1 VKKIHIQC
9 RQCSITFAIPESA
22 IGKRVRCPK
31 CQNITL
37 VVNEDVPQGKQ
48 EAASTRDR
56 EEGVSNSVK
65 RRAPSP
71 ASGTSSIDSMQPKM
85 TKESEK
91 RPDRIDS
98 QEYTNTQRSNVS
110 TDEWLYQLM
119 GETIGPITSS
129 ELLDHVDRRRLDMD
143 TPVKRSKDEYWSELK
158 DSIEEIRQLSG
169 ARAAITDSQEQK
181 RSGWPPKSGI
191 AATLAGMLIGGSV
204 VFCIWMTH
212 SFIASSADQVKSID
226 DSKNVVGNGKI
237 PETLELE
244 SVGPAIEPGTASIPK
259 RSVVA
264 PDGFSVD
271 IVKLTVANFPQLVG
285 QSAVYDSEGSYNLGK
300 CTRITLLVRTKQF
313 RIVGVEKNLFR
324 WRIFKYG
331 NEQNLLSDDPDVFQ
345 HHQRFTV
352 SKDRTA
358 SLVDLYVPSVPADGS
373 GKFRIECDLFLNCG
387 TVSEQKVDGFRL
399 VDGEAIS
406 VGDIRLSVVRVSGE
420 VEGIGSAV
428 VSGAIQA
435 GRDLNSNDGLSSSDE
450 LTGTLVLKSERPLDA
465 LDKITI
471 LDQDGIEVTGGVSTR
486 SKFSGGGEIINLGL
500 RKRVLS
506 GTAVIAYLQNVNAI
520 RIPIDFSF
528 TNTLEIE

>member
-1 VKKIHIQC
+1 MKKIHIQC

-48 EAASTRDR
+48 EAASTRDP

-65 RRAPSP
+65 RRASSP
-71 ASGTSSIDSMQPKM
+71 AAGASSINSMQPKM
-85 TKESEK
+85 TKEPVK

-98 QEYTNTQRSNVS
+98 QEYTNTQRSKVS

-143 TPVKRSKDEYWSELK
+143 TPVKQSKDEYWSELK
-158 DSIEEIRQLSG
+158 DSIEEIRQLSR
-169 ARAAITDSQEQK
+169 ARAVIMDSQEQK

-204 VFCIWMTH
+204 VFCIWITH
-212 SFIASSADQVKSID
+212 SFIASSADQFKSID
-226 DSKNVVGNGKI
+226 DSKNVVGKGNI

-244 SVGPAIEPGTASIPK
+244 SVGPAIEPDTASIPK

-271 IVKLTVANFPQLVG
+271 IVKLTVANFPRLDG
-285 QSAVYDSEGSYNLGK
+285 QSAVYDSEGSHNLGT
-300 CTRITLLVRTKQF
+300 CTRVTLLVRTRQY
-313 RIVGVEKNLFR
+313 RIVGVEKDLFR
-324 WRIFKYG
+324 WTAFKDG
-331 NEQNLLSDDPDVFQ
+331 NEEDLLSGEPDVFE

-352 SKDRTA
+352 SKDRTTC
-358 SLVDLYVPSVPADGS
+358 LVNLYVPSAPTQGS
-373 GKFRIECDLFLNCG
+373 GRFSVQCDLYLNCG
-387 TVSEQKVDGFRL
+387 TIAEQKVEGVKL
-399 VDGEAIS
+399 SDGELIS
-406 VGDIRLSVVRVSGE
+406 VEDIKLSVVRVSGQ
-420 VEGIGSAV
+420 VEGIGAGI

-435 GRDLNSNDGLSSSDE
+435 GRDMNAVEGLANSNALA
-450 LTGTLVLKSERPLDA
+450 GTLVLRSERPLDA
-465 LDKITI
+465 LDKISI
-471 LDQDGIEVTGGVSTR
+471 FDPDGVEVTGGVSTR
-486 SKFSGGGEIINLGL
+486 SKFGAGGEILNLGL
-500 RKRVLS
+500 KKRVQS
-506 GTAVIAYLQNVNAI
+506 GTAVIAYLQNVHPI
-520 RIPIDFSF
+520 KIPIDLNF
-528 TNTLEIE
+528 TDSLEIE